1 MSQEALLW
9 EMALEHFGSD
19 GLLQVVVEMWG
30 SAAAPSRSVVEH
42 MSTDRMSQ
50 EVLNIL
56 KIAQEILDAFVSDR
70 RPIHDKVT
78 LYARHASDLADGLIT
93 RLPKEKLSRA
103 LRGSRIE
110 IELGM

>member
-1 MSQEALLW
+1 MSQEVLLW

-19 GLLQVVVEMWG
+19 GLLQVVVEIWG
-30 SAAAPSRSVVEH
+30 SAVAPSRSVVEH
-42 MSTDRMSQ
+42 KSTDRMSQ

-56 KIAQEILDAFVSDR
+56 KIAQERLDAFVSDR
-70 RPIHDKVT
+70 RPIHDTVT

-93 RLPKEKLSRA
+93 RLPKERLSRA